1 MLNDADERPVE
12 TPYDFIA
19 VLLFSG
25 LVVLF
30 LQRSVSSPPKGDSL
44 WQYLVASVG
53 CALFNFVGNKGLHI
67 WAMAL
72 LVGILVFIALV
83 LRPFYPRQ

>member
-1 MLNDADERPVE
+1 MLNDAGERPVQ

-30 LQRSVSSPPKGDSL
+30 LQRSVSGPPKGDAL

-53 CALFNFVGNKGLHI
+53 CALFNFVGNEGLHLAAI
-67 WAMAL
+67 AL
-72 LVGILVFIALV
+72 LVGILVFIGLV
-83 LRPFYPRQ
+83 LRPFYPRH